1 MADNWRRIETINEK
15 NLQKKEFEKQQE
27 NLLNL
32 ISGNFNITMTEMKI
46 VRSNINDL
54 KVRLKHITTV
64 LEEKVAKTEK
74 KLETLKEQISE
85 SWDYQVDPGILKI
98 TERKLVDLE
107 DRSWGNNLCIDRIS
121 KKENEIWD
129 ECYQEVQSV
138 INVFDD
144 WLNFLV
150 AFIPDFKL
158 GIEIRDWNIQKHC
171 NRTST
176 LNKEKKGTVRIQE
189 NPEW

>member
-1 MADNWRRIETINEK
+1 MADNWRRIETINER

-32 ISGNFNITMTEMKI
+32 ASGNFNITMTEIKI
-46 VRSNINDL
+46 VQSNINDL
-54 KVRLKHITTV
+54 KVRLKRITTV
-64 LEEKVAKTEK
+64 LKEKVAKTEK

-138 INVFDD
+138 IKD
-144 WLNFLV
+144 
-150 AFIPDFKL
+150 KL
-158 GIEIRDWNIQKHC
+158 GIEIYKNIVIE
-171 NRTST
+171 RA
-176 LNKEKKGTVRIQE
+176 R
-189 NPEW
+189 

>member
-15 NLQKKEFEKQQE
+15 NIQKKEFEKQQE

-32 ISGNFNITMTEMKI
+32 ISGNFNITKTEMKI

-138 INVFDD
+138 IKD
-144 WLNFLV
+144 
-150 AFIPDFKL
+150 KL
-158 GIEIRDWNIQKHC
+158 GIEIYKNIVIE
-171 NRTST
+171 RA
-176 LNKEKKGTVRIQE
+176 R
-189 NPEW
+189 

>member
-1 MADNWRRIETINEK
+1 MKKTLK
-15 NLQKKEFEKQQE
+15 KKEFEKQQE

-32 ISGNFNITMTEMKI
+32 ISGNFNITMTEIKI
-46 VRSNINDL
+46 VQSNINDL
-54 KVRLKHITTV
+54 KVRLKRITTV

-138 INVFDD
+138 IKD
-144 WLNFLV
+144 
-150 AFIPDFKL
+150 KL
-158 GIEIRDWNIQKHC
+158 GIEIYKNIVIE
-171 NRTST
+171 RA
-176 LNKEKKGTVRIQE
+176 R
-189 NPEW
+189 

>member
-1 MADNWRRIETINEK
+1 MKKTLK
-15 NLQKKEFEKQQE
+15 KKEFEKQQE

-138 INVFDD
+138 IKD
-144 WLNFLV
+144 
-150 AFIPDFKL
+150 KL
-158 GIEIRDWNIQKHC
+158 GIEIYKNIVIE
-171 NRTST
+171 RA
-176 LNKEKKGTVRIQE
+176 R
-189 NPEW
+189 

>member
-15 NLQKKEFEKQQE
+15 NIQKKEFEKQQE

-32 ISGNFNITMTEMKI
+32 VSGNFNITMTEIKI
-46 VRSNINDL
+46 VQSNINDL
-54 KVRLKHITTV
+54 KVRLKRITTV

-98 TERKLVDLE
+98 TERKIVDLE

-138 INVFDD
+138 IKD
-144 WLNFLV
+144 
-150 AFIPDFKL
+150 KL
-158 GIEIRDWNIQKHC
+158 GIEIYKNIVIE
-171 NRTST
+171 RA
-176 LNKEKKGTVRIQE
+176 R
-189 NPEW
+189 

>member
-27 NLLNL
+27 NLPNL
-32 ISGNFNITMTEMKI
+32 VSGNFNITMTEIKI
-46 VRSNINDL
+46 VQSNINDL
-54 KVRLKHITTV
+54 KVRLKRITTV

-138 INVFDD
+138 IKD
-144 WLNFLV
+144 
-150 AFIPDFKL
+150 KL
-158 GIEIRDWNIQKHC
+158 GIEIYKNIVIE
-171 NRTST
+171 RA
-176 LNKEKKGTVRIQE
+176 R
-189 NPEW
+189 

>member
-1 MADNWRRIETINEK
+1 MADNWRRIETINER

-32 ISGNFNITMTEMKI
+32 ASGNFNITMTEIKI
-46 VRSNINDL
+46 VQSNINDL
-54 KVRLKHITTV
+54 KVRLKRITTV

-138 INVFDD
+138 IKD
-144 WLNFLV
+144 
-150 AFIPDFKL
+150 KL
-158 GIEIRDWNIQKHC
+158 GIEIYKNIVIE
-171 NRTST
+171 RA
-176 LNKEKKGTVRIQE
+176 R
-189 NPEW
+189 

>member
-138 INVFDD
+138 IKD
-144 WLNFLV
+144 
-150 AFIPDFKL
+150 KL
-158 GIEIRDWNIQKHC
+158 GIEIYKNIVIE
-171 NRTST
+171 RA
-176 LNKEKKGTVRIQE
+176 R
-189 NPEW
+189 

>member
-54 KVRLKHITTV
+54 KVRLKRITTV

-138 INVFDD
+138 IKD
-144 WLNFLV
+144 
-150 AFIPDFKL
+150 KL
-158 GIEIRDWNIQKHC
+158 GIEIYKNIVIE
-171 NRTST
+171 RA
-176 LNKEKKGTVRIQE
+176 R
-189 NPEW
+189 

>member
-32 ISGNFNITMTEMKI
+32 ISGNFNITMTEIKI
-46 VRSNINDL
+46 VQSNINDL
-54 KVRLKHITTV
+54 KVRLKRITTV

-138 INVFDD
+138 IKD
-144 WLNFLV
+144 
-150 AFIPDFKL
+150 KL
-158 GIEIRDWNIQKHC
+158 GIEIYKNIVIE
-171 NRTST
+171 RA
-176 LNKEKKGTVRIQE
+176 R
-189 NPEW
+189 

>member
-15 NLQKKEFEKQQE
+15 NIQKKEFEKQQE

-32 ISGNFNITMTEMKI
+32 VSGNFNITMTEIKI
-46 VRSNINDL
+46 VQSNINDL
-54 KVRLKHITTV
+54 KVRLKRITTV

-98 TERKLVDLE
+98 TERKIVGLE
-107 DRSWGNNLCIDRIS
+107 DRSWGNNLCIDRIIE
-121 KKENEIWD
+121 KENEIWD

-138 INVFDD
+138 IKD
-144 WLNFLV
+144 
-150 AFIPDFKL
+150 KL
-158 GIEIRDWNIQKHC
+158 GIEIYKNIVIE
-171 NRTST
+171 RA
-176 LNKEKKGTVRIQE
+176 R
-189 NPEW
+189 

>member
-15 NLQKKEFEKQQE
+15 NLKKKEFEKQQE

-32 ISGNFNITMTEMKI
+32 VSGNFNITMTEIKI
-46 VRSNINDL
+46 VQSNINDL
-54 KVRLKHITTV
+54 KVRLKRITTV

-138 INVFDD
+138 IKD
-144 WLNFLV
+144 
-150 AFIPDFKL
+150 KL
-158 GIEIRDWNIQKHC
+158 GIEIYKNIVIE
-171 NRTST
+171 RA
-176 LNKEKKGTVRIQE
+176 R
-189 NPEW
+189 

>member
-1 MADNWRRIETINEK
+1 MADNWRRIETINKK

-138 INVFDD
+138 IKD
-144 WLNFLV
+144 
-150 AFIPDFKL
+150 KL
-158 GIEIRDWNIQKHC
+158 GIEIYKNIVIE
-171 NRTST
+171 RA
-176 LNKEKKGTVRIQE
+176 R
-189 NPEW
+189 

>member
-32 ISGNFNITMTEMKI
+32 ISGNFNITMTEIKI
-46 VRSNINDL
+46 VQSNINDL

-138 INVFDD
+138 IKD
-144 WLNFLV
+144 
-150 AFIPDFKL
+150 KL
-158 GIEIRDWNIQKHC
+158 GIEIYKNIVIE
-171 NRTST
+171 RA
-176 LNKEKKGTVRIQE
+176 R
-189 NPEW
+189 

>member
-15 NLQKKEFEKQQE
+15 NIQKKEFEKQQE

-32 ISGNFNITMTEMKI
+32 VSGNFNITMTEIKI
-46 VRSNINDL
+46 VQSNINDL
-54 KVRLKHITTV
+54 KVRLKRITTV

-98 TERKLVDLE
+98 TERKIVDLE
-107 DRSWGNNLCIDRIS
+107 DRSWGNNLCIDRIIE
-121 KKENEIWD
+121 KENEIWD

-138 INVFDD
+138 IKD
-144 WLNFLV
+144 
-150 AFIPDFKL
+150 KL
-158 GIEIRDWNIQKHC
+158 GIEIYKNIVIE
-171 NRTST
+171 RA
-176 LNKEKKGTVRIQE
+176 R
-189 NPEW
+189 

>member
-1 MADNWRRIETINEK
+1 MKKTFK
-15 NLQKKEFEKQQE
+15 KKEFEKQQE

-32 ISGNFNITMTEMKI
+32 VSGNFNITMTEMKI

-138 INVFDD
+138 IKD
-144 WLNFLV
+144 
-150 AFIPDFKL
+150 KL
-158 GIEIRDWNIQKHC
+158 GIEIYKNIVIE
-171 NRTST
+171 RA
-176 LNKEKKGTVRIQE
+176 R
-189 NPEW
+189 

>member
-15 NLQKKEFEKQQE
+15 NIQKKEFEKQQE

-32 ISGNFNITMTEMKI
+32 VSGNFNITMTEIKI
-46 VRSNINDL
+46 VQSNINDL
-54 KVRLKHITTV
+54 KVRLKRITTV

-138 INVFDD
+138 IKD
-144 WLNFLV
+144 
-150 AFIPDFKL
+150 KL
-158 GIEIRDWNIQKHC
+158 GIEIYKNIVIE
-171 NRTST
+171 RA
-176 LNKEKKGTVRIQE
+176 R
-189 NPEW
+189 

>member
-1 MADNWRRIETINEK
+1 MADNWRRIETINER

-32 ISGNFNITMTEMKI
+32 ASGNFNITMTEIKI
-46 VRSNINDL
+46 VQSNINDL
-54 KVRLKHITTV
+54 KVRLKRITTV

-85 SWDYQVDPGILKI
+85 SWDYQVDPEILKI

-121 KKENEIWD
+121 EKENEIWD

-138 INVFDD
+138 IKD
-144 WLNFLV
+144 
-150 AFIPDFKL
+150 KL
-158 GIEIRDWNIQKHC
+158 GIEIYKNIVIE
-171 NRTST
+171 RA
-176 LNKEKKGTVRIQE
+176 R
-189 NPEW
+189 

>member
-1 MADNWRRIETINEK
+1 MKKTFK
-15 NLQKKEFEKQQE
+15 KKEFEKQQE

-32 ISGNFNITMTEMKI
+32 VSGNFNITMTEIKI
-46 VRSNINDL
+46 VQSNINDL
-54 KVRLKHITTV
+54 KVRLKRITTV

-138 INVFDD
+138 IKD
-144 WLNFLV
+144 
-150 AFIPDFKL
+150 KL
-158 GIEIRDWNIQKHC
+158 GIEIYKNIVIE
-171 NRTST
+171 RA
-176 LNKEKKGTVRIQE
+176 R
-189 NPEW
+189 

>member
-32 ISGNFNITMTEMKI
+32 ASGNFNITMTEIKI
-46 VRSNINDL
+46 VQSNINDL
-54 KVRLKHITTV
+54 KVRLKRITTV

-138 INVFDD
+138 IKD
-144 WLNFLV
+144 
-150 AFIPDFKL
+150 KL
-158 GIEIRDWNIQKHC
+158 GIEIYKNIVIE
-171 NRTST
+171 RA
-176 LNKEKKGTVRIQE
+176 R
-189 NPEW
+189 

>member
-1 MADNWRRIETINEK
+1 MKKTLK
-15 NLQKKEFEKQQE
+15 KKEFEKQQE

-98 TERKLVDLE
+98 TERKIVDLE

-138 INVFDD
+138 IKD
-144 WLNFLV
+144 
-150 AFIPDFKL
+150 KL
-158 GIEIRDWNIQKHC
+158 GIEIYKNIVIE
-171 NRTST
+171 RA
-176 LNKEKKGTVRIQE
+176 R
-189 NPEW
+189 

>member
-32 ISGNFNITMTEMKI
+32 VSGNFNITMTEIKI
-46 VRSNINDL
+46 VQSNINDL
-54 KVRLKHITTV
+54 KVRLKRITTV

-138 INVFDD
+138 IKD
-144 WLNFLV
+144 
-150 AFIPDFKL
+150 KL
-158 GIEIRDWNIQKHC
+158 GIEIYKNIVIE
-171 NRTST
+171 RA
-176 LNKEKKGTVRIQE
+176 R
-189 NPEW
+189 

>member
-15 NLQKKEFEKQQE
+15 NIQKKEFEKQQE

-32 ISGNFNITMTEMKI
+32 VSGNFNITMTEMKI

-138 INVFDD
+138 IKD
-144 WLNFLV
+144 
-150 AFIPDFKL
+150 KL
-158 GIEIRDWNIQKHC
+158 GIEIYKNIVIE
-171 NRTST
+171 RA
-176 LNKEKKGTVRIQE
+176 R
-189 NPEW
+189 

>member
-15 NLQKKEFEKQQE
+15 NIQKKEFEKQQE

-32 ISGNFNITMTEMKI
+32 VSGNFNITMTEIKI

-54 KVRLKHITTV
+54 KVRLKRITTV

-138 INVFDD
+138 IKD
-144 WLNFLV
+144 
-150 AFIPDFKL
+150 KL
-158 GIEIRDWNIQKHC
+158 GIEIYKNIVIE
-171 NRTST
+171 RA
-176 LNKEKKGTVRIQE
+176 R
-189 NPEW
+189 

>member
-15 NLQKKEFEKQQE
+15 NIQKKEFEKQQE

-32 ISGNFNITMTEMKI
+32 VSGNFNITMTEMKI

-54 KVRLKHITTV
+54 KVRLKRITTV

-138 INVFDD
+138 IKD
-144 WLNFLV
+144 
-150 AFIPDFKL
+150 KL
-158 GIEIRDWNIQKHC
+158 GIEIYKNIVIE
-171 NRTST
+171 RA
-176 LNKEKKGTVRIQE
+176 R
-189 NPEW
+189 

>member
-1 MADNWRRIETINEK
+1 MADNWRRIETINER

-32 ISGNFNITMTEMKI
+32 ASGNFNITMTEIKI
-46 VRSNINDL
+46 VQSNINDL
-54 KVRLKHITTV
+54 KVRLKRITTV

-74 KLETLKEQISE
+74 KLEALKEQISE
-85 SWDYQVDPGILKI
+85 SWDYQVDPEILKI

-138 INVFDD
+138 IKD
-144 WLNFLV
+144 
-150 AFIPDFKL
+150 KL
-158 GIEIRDWNIQKHC
+158 GIEIYKNIVIE
-171 NRTST
+171 RA
-176 LNKEKKGTVRIQE
+176 R
-189 NPEW
+189 

>member
-32 ISGNFNITMTEMKI
+32 ASGNFNITMTEIKI
-46 VRSNINDL
+46 VQSNINDL
-54 KVRLKHITTV
+54 KVRLKRITTV

-129 ECYQEVQSV
+129 ECYQDVQSV
-138 INVFDD
+138 IKD
-144 WLNFLV
+144 
-150 AFIPDFKL
+150 KL
-158 GIEIRDWNIQKHC
+158 GIEIYKNIVIE
-171 NRTST
+171 RA
-176 LNKEKKGTVRIQE
+176 R
-189 NPEW
+189 